1 MDINKKKNF
10 IILGHAQ
17 SGKTSLS
24 ESILFLCQAT
34 SRKGSVSEGN
44 TVSDWN
50 FDEIERKNS
59 INSSFLYCNW
69 KDFSLQFIDTPGYA
83 DFFGEVISSIRAAD
97 NGILVIDAVGGV
109 EVGTEKAWALLEKN
123 KLPRI
128 IFINKIDKE
137 GVDIKKVINEIKGAL
152 SKRCVLL
159 KESQEELIE
168 LVAESDDE
176 LLEKYLSTGKLSD
189 EELNSG
195 LRKAIIKAEV
205 FPIICGSTSTDE
217 GVKELLDVIT
227 FYFASPSERSQID
240 IEGEIKFTQDFGFS
254 GFVFKSIFDPYVGN
268 LSLVR
273 IFSGNLS
280 SNSSFYNLTQ
290 KATERFGQIF
300 FLQGKEQRAIEE
312 ASLGDIIA
320 IPKLKQ
326 TQTSDSLVAE
336 ESQKV
341 IFKPISF
348 PEAMISASAKPRSRA
363 DEEKVSLALTKLSQE
378 DPTFMVNREQQTKE
392 LLISG
397 LGDLHL
403 DVMVGRLKK
412 RFNVEVDLGTPKVPY
427 KETITR
433 TAKVQGKYKRQ
444 SGGRG
449 QYGDVWIEVEP
460 LPRSGDFEFVDKIF
474 GGAIPKNYI
483 PAVEKGVK
491 QAMQE
496 GVLAGYLLTDVK
508 VTLYDGS
515 FHPVDSSDIAF
526 QIAGAMAL
534 RKAVLEASPVLLEPV
549 MNVEVIIPEEYLGQI
564 SGDLNSRRGRLMG
577 METKGKN
584 QVIKAQAPLAEM
596 FKYANDLRSMTGG
609 RGEFTMKFS
618 HYEEVPS
625 KVASTIIAQ
634 SEKVKKEEE

>member
-1 MDINKKKNF
+1 MDINKKRNF

-24 ESILFLCQAT
+24 ESILSLCQAT

-44 TVSDWN
+44 TVSDWS

-83 DFFGEVISSIRAAD
+83 DFFGEVISSVRAAD

-109 EVGTEKAWALLEKN
+109 EVGTEKAWTLLEEN

-137 GVDIKKVINEIKGAL
+137 GVDIKKVIGEIKETL

-168 LVAESDDE
+168 LVAESDDK
-176 LLEKYLSTGKLSD
+176 LLEKYLSTGELSD
-189 EELNSG
+189 EETNSG
-195 LRKAIIKAEV
+195 LRKAVIKAEV
-205 FPIICGSTSTDE
+205 FPIICGSAFTDE
-217 GVKELLDVIT
+217 GVKELLDAVT
-227 FYFASPSERSQID
+227 FYFASPLERPDLD
-240 IEGEIKFTQDFGFS
+240 IEGEIKFTPDFGFS

-273 IFSGNLS
+273 IFSGSLS

-290 KATERFGQIF
+290 KVTERFGQIF
-300 FLQGKEQRAIEE
+300 FLQGKEQRPIEE
-312 ASLGDIIA
+312 AFLGDIIA

-326 TQTSDSLVAE
+326 TQTSDSLVVG
-336 ESQKV
+336 ESQRV
-341 IFKPISF
+341 IFKSVSF
-348 PEAMISASAKPRSRA
+348 PEAVISASVKPHSRA
-363 DEEKVSLALTKLSQE
+363 DEEKASLALAKLSQE
-378 DPTFMVNREQQTKE
+378 DPTFVVTREQQTKE

-403 DVMVGRLKK
+403 DIMVGRLKK

-427 KETITR
+427 KETITK

-460 LPRSGDFEFVDKIF
+460 LPRGGDFEFVDKIF
-474 GGAIPKNYI
+474 GGAIPKNFI

-496 GVLAGYLLTDVK
+496 GVLASYLLTDIK

-549 MNVEVIIPEEYLGQI
+549 MNAEVVIPEDYLGQI
-564 SGDLNSRRGRLMG
+564 SGDLNSRRGRVMG

-584 QVIKAQAPLAEM
+584 QVIKAQVPLAEM

-609 RGEFTMKFS
+609 RGEFTMRFS

-625 KVASTIIAQ
+625 KVASVIIAQ
-634 SEKVKKEEE
+634 SEKAKKEEE